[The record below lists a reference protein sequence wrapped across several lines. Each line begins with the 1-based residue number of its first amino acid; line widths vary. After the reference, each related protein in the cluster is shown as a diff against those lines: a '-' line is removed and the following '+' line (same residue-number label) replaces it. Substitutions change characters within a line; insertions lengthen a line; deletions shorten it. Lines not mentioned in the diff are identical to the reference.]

1 VHNPQQNYDRF
12 AGSDPST
19 LQIRY
24 NRDRLTFQGRPAAR
38 ADVAIC
44 CNALSI
50 MALRTSR
57 NGVCRVFVS
66 ASTRCFSDKS
76 LEEACYL
83 LDDLEFDKIELW
95 MDDAQNQLK
104 ASDVVRDP
112 EGFCIRFREATR
124 LTPVAFCLDSDI
136 DPHAFQTIT
145 RVAKQLKV
153 AQITLPASRLGT
165 PFNSEIDRLREF
177 LKVASEDGILVSIKT
192 RTGHLTEDP
201 DTAIELCQAALGI
214 GLTLDPSYYLCG
226 PHRGGMYDQVYPY
239 VYHTHLRDTTP
250 DQVQVPVGLGQIDY
264 SRVISQLERV
274 KYNRALSVEILP
286 ELGDPAAR
294 LIELRKMRLLL
305 ESLL

>member
-1 VHNPQQNYDRF
+1 
-12 AGSDPST
+12 
-19 LQIRY
+19 
-24 NRDRLTFQGRPAAR
+24 
-38 ADVAIC
+38 
-44 CNALSI
+44 
-50 MALRTSR
+50 M
-57 NGVCRVFVS
+57 FVS

-76 LEEACYL
+76 LAEACFL
-83 LDDLEFDKIELW
+83 LDDLEYDKVELW
-95 MDDAQNQLK
+95 MDETQSQLK
-104 ASDVVRDP
+104 PSEIIRDP
-112 EGFCIRFREATR
+112 EGFCLRYREMTR
-124 LTPVAFCLDSDI
+124 MAPVAFCLDSDLE
-136 DPHAFQTIT
+136 PQAFRVIS

-192 RTGHLTEDP
+192 KTGHLTEDP
-201 DTAIELCQAALGI
+201 DTAIELCQAAPGV

-226 PHRGGMYDQVYPY
+226 PHRGGIYDQVYPY

-250 DQVQVPVGLGQIDY
+250 DQLQVPIGLGEIDY

-274 KYNRALSVEILP
+274 KYTRALSVEILP
-286 ELGDPAAR
+286 ELVEPAAR